1 MKAFVFPGQGAQFVG
16 MGKDLYDN
24 YALAR
29 ELMSHANEV
38 LGFSLTDVMFEGS
51 DDDLRQTR
59 VTQPAIFLHSV
70 VACRLMTKLRPDMV
84 AGHSLGEFSALVI
97 AGALDMGDG
106 LRLVSERALAMQE
119 ACELQPGTMAAVLGL
134 SDDKVA
140 EVCAGVEDVVV
151 AANYNCPGQVVIS
164 GSMSGVELACKAL
177 KEAGAKRALKLPVGG
192 AFHSPLMQ
200 PAAERLQTAII
211 NTTFHTP
218 ACPIYQNVS
227 ARAEKDKDIIQR
239 QVMDQLTSPVRWTQI
254 VNNMTANDVT
264 EFTELGP
271 GNVLQGLIQAHNKRH
286 TFRKE
291 LLFHR
296 TLLLLH
302 LPTLPYSKAERM
314 VTSEAE
320 SRQVDSRARLLVWK
334 DCLDRSMEEVNKMFP
349 ALNLSCE
356 LRNNGEGD
364 GADVTDDVND
374 NQL

>member
-16 MGKDLYDN
+16 MGKDLYDS
-24 YALAR
+24 YPLAR

-51 DDDLRQTR
+51 DEDLRQTR

-134 SDDKVA
+134 ADDKVA
-140 EVCAGVEDVVV
+140 EVCAGVQDVVV

-164 GSMSGVELACKAL
+164 GSMSGVELSCKAL

-200 PAAERLQTAII
+200 PAAERLQKAIMD
-211 NTTFHTP
+211 TTFYAP
-218 ACPIYQNVS
+218 IFPIYQNVT
-227 ARAEKDKDIIQR
+227 ARAEENKDVIKR
-239 QVMDQLTSPVRWTQI
+239 QLLEQLTSPVRWTQSVQQMI
-254 VNNMTANDVT
+254 ADGANEFYEFGPGDVLKGLIRKINSDVT
-264 EFTELGP
+264 VG
-271 GNVLQGLIQAHNKRH
+271 
-286 TFRKE
+286 
-291 LLFHR
+291 
-296 TLLLLH
+296 
-302 LPTLPYSKAERM
+302 
-314 VTSEAE
+314 
-320 SRQVDSRARLLVWK
+320 
-334 DCLDRSMEEVNKMFP
+334 
-349 ALNLSCE
+349 
-356 LRNNGEGD
+356 
-364 GADVTDDVND
+364 
-374 NQL
+374 